1 MHSQAQDW
9 WEEALADLDAAR
21 TLRAGRHFNNA
32 VYLARQS
39 VEKALK
45 SCYLALREEM
55 PPLSHGLRSMARE
68 LFDGVPR
75 EIWSVLSNLDGEYTA
90 TRYPSNI
97 YARPSEAYTDTD
109 ADIAIEGTEEV
120 LEWLSTSLDEK
131 S

>member
-1 MHSQAQDW
+1 MHARGRDW
-9 WEEALADLDAAR
+9 WEEARADLDAAR
-21 TLRAGRHFNNA
+21 TLRGGKHFNNA
-32 VYLARQS
+32 VYMARQA

-45 SCYLALREEM
+45 SCYLTLKEEM

-75 EIWSVLSNLDGEYTA
+75 RIWIVLSNLDGEYTA

-97 YARPSEAYTDTD
+97 YTRPSEAYTETD
-109 ADIAIEGTEEV
+109 ADLAIDGAEEV
-120 LEWLSTSLDEK
+120 LEWLSGFFDEG